1 MLNLI
6 RVKNYA
12 VIDEVELEFEP
23 GLSVMTGETGAGK
36 SILVDALGLVLG
48 DRADA
53 RAVRTGAARA
63 EICASFDCPANHPA
77 ATWLQDRGF
86 DEDQD
91 CLIRRIISAEGRSR
105 AFINSNPATLQDL
118 KALGELLINIHGQ
131 HSHQSL
137 LHRDTQLEILD
148 FHGRLDAL
156 RETVGAAFSDW
167 QSLRLELESRSSG
180 VEEREAQLELIRFQ
194 LAELENLAPLPG
206 EREEL
211 QTERNRLA
219 NVDRLAGELNLALS
233 RLYEAESGS
242 AYALAAESARVLADL
257 SDLDPELAASRDLVA
272 EAEIQ
277 LREAASDL
285 GRYRDRLEPDPARLE
300 LVENRLART
309 RELARKHR
317 VEDDDLHTVA
327 NSLRERISALDS
339 SGETLESLKKQA
351 AQAEKDYV
359 DAAGALTRGREN
371 TAETLSEQVSA
382 QLNELGI
389 KQGRFRVTIAA
400 KSLAQAGATGLD
412 RVEFQ
417 VSLNPGMEFGPLAR
431 VASGGELSRIS
442 LALEVLGTG
451 ESEITTLVFD
461 EVDAGIG
468 GSVAEIV
475 GRRLAELAANRQV
488 LCVTHLAQVASQG
501 QHHFRVVKLSDGTT
515 SRTNVRA
522 LGDEDRIDELSRM
535 LGGIEITETTRA
547 HAEEMIQRAAE

>member
-12 VIDEVELEFEP
+12 VVDEVELEFEA

-53 RAVRTGAARA
+53 RAVRSGAARA

-77 ATWLQDRGF
+77 ATWLEDRGF

-118 KALGELLINIHGQ
+118 KSLGERLINIHGQ

-148 FHGRLDAL
+148 FHGRHEVP
-156 RETVGAAFSDW
+156 RETIAVAFSEW
-167 QSLRLELESRSSG
+167 QSLRQELESRSSG
-180 VEEREAQLELIRFQ
+180 LEEREAQLELIRFQ
-194 LAELENLAPLPG
+194 LAELENLAPVPDEL
-206 EREEL
+206 EQL

-219 NVDRLAGELNLALS
+219 NVDRLASELNLALS

-242 AYALAAESARVLADL
+242 AYELAAQSARALADL

-300 LVENRLART
+300 FIENRLART

-317 VEDDDLHTVA
+317 VEDDDLHTVVT
-327 NSLRERISALDS
+327 SLQERIAALDN
-339 SGETLESLKKQA
+339 SGETIEILTEQT
-351 AQAEKDYV
+351 AQAETTYLK
-359 DAAGALTRGREN
+359 AAAELTKAREQ
-371 TAETLSEQVSA
+371 TAEKLAEQVSA

-389 KQGRFRVTIAA
+389 KQGRFRVTLTT
-400 KSLAQAGATGLD
+400 KSPAQASAKGLD
-412 RVEFQ
+412 SVEFQ

-431 VASGGELSRIS
+431 VASGGELSRVS

-451 ESEITTLVFD
+451 DSAIPTLVFD

-468 GSVAEIV
+468 GGVAEIV
-475 GRRLAELAANRQV
+475 GRRLAELAADRQV

-501 QHHFRVVKLSDGTT
+501 QHHFRVVKLTDGTT

-522 LGDEDRIDELSRM
+522 LGAEDRIEELSRM
-535 LGGIEITETTRA
+535 LGGVEITETTRA

>member
-1 MLNLI
+1 MLNFI

-12 VIDEVELEFEP
+12 VIDEVEVEFET

-53 RAVRTGAARA
+53 RSVRTGAARA
-63 EICASFDCPANHPA
+63 EIGASFDCPPGHPA
-77 ATWLQDRGF
+77 RGWLQDRGF
-86 DEDQD
+86 DEEQD
-91 CLIRRIISAEGRSR
+91 CVIRRIISAEGRSR
-105 AFINSNPATLQDL
+105 AYINSNPATLQDL
-118 KALGELLINIHGQ
+118 KSLGELLINIHGQ

-148 FHGRLDAL
+148 FHGRHESLLEKVA
-156 RETVGAAFSDW
+156 VAFSDW
-167 QSLRLELESRSSG
+167 QSLLLELEARSSG
-180 VEEREAQLELIRFQ
+180 VEEREAQLELLRFQ
-194 LAELENLAPLPG
+194 LAELEELAPVPD
-206 EREEL
+206 EL
-211 QTERNRLA
+211 TNLQAESLRLA
-219 NVDRLAGELNLALS
+219 NIDRLATELNQALT
-233 RLYEAESGS
+233 RLYESDSGS
-242 AYALAAESARVLADL
+242 AYELAAESARALTEL
-257 SDLDPELAASRDLVA
+257 SELDPELAASRDLVA

-317 VEDDDLHTVA
+317 VVDEELHTVTL
-327 NSLRERISALDS
+327 SLQEKISALDDS
-339 SGETLESLKKQA
+339 DETLEILTERTTRAEGAYLKA
-351 AQAEKDYV
+351 AKDLTSAREQT
-359 DAAGALTRGREN
+359 AAKLA
-371 TAETLSEQVSA
+371 EQVSA

-389 KQGRFRVTIAA
+389 KQGRFRVTLSAR
-400 KSLAQAGATGLD
+400 SPSQASANGLD
-412 RVEFQ
+412 RIEFQ

-431 VASGGELSRIS
+431 VASGGELSRVS

-451 ESEITTLVFD
+451 GSAIPTLVFD

-468 GSVAEIV
+468 GGVAEIV
-475 GRRLAELAANRQV
+475 GRRLAELAADRQV

-501 QHHFRVVKLSDGTT
+501 QHHFRVVKLTDGTI
-515 SRTNVRA
+515 SRTNVRP
-522 LGDEDRIDELSRM
+522 LGPDDRIEELSRM
-535 LGGIEITETTRA
+535 LGGVEITEATRA

>member
-1 MLNLI
+1 M
-6 RVKNYA
+6 A
-12 VIDEVELEFEP
+12 
-23 GLSVMTGETGAGK
+23 
-36 SILVDALGLVLG
+36 
-48 DRADA
+48 
-53 RAVRTGAARA
+53 
-63 EICASFDCPANHPA
+63 
-77 ATWLQDRGF
+77 
-86 DEDQD
+86 
-91 CLIRRIISAEGRSR
+91 
-105 AFINSNPATLQDL
+105 
-118 KALGELLINIHGQ
+118 
-131 HSHQSL
+131 
-137 LHRDTQLEILD
+137 
-148 FHGRLDAL
+148 
-156 RETVGAAFSDW
+156 
-167 QSLRLELESRSSG
+167 
-180 VEEREAQLELIRFQ
+180 
-194 LAELENLAPLPG
+194 
-206 EREEL
+206 
-211 QTERNRLA
+211 
-219 NVDRLAGELNLALS
+219 
-233 RLYEAESGS
+233 
-242 AYALAAESARVLADL
+242 
-257 SDLDPELAASRDLVA
+257 
-272 EAEIQ
+272 
-277 LREAASDL
+277 
-285 GRYRDRLEPDPARLE
+285 
-300 LVENRLART
+300 ART